1 MSRFLFVA
9 PPFAGHV
16 YSLASVGAELTSRGH
31 DVAWVGYD
39 KARAWVPDGG
49 AWFTIPADPALEMAA
64 DAARTPP
71 PRFLAA
77 EFVVFYRDVVVPM
90 AAAML
95 PHVGAAVAA
104 WRPDV
109 LVADQH
115 AVAGALTARRCGL
128 RWVTSSPSSL
138 LYGQTLA
145 SHAPARRWLS
155 DLFARVQRDAG
166 VDPVESPDVS
176 PHLVLLYTSR
186 ELAADGGEFPAHYR
200 FVGPALAHRR
210 EPPGFPWEALRR
222 RPRIVVSLGSVL
234 AQHGERFFA
243 TLAAALRDEDV
254 EVVVGAPDGVLR
266 DAPSNFVVCA
276 WLPQVSLLPHVD
288 ACLSHGGTFAV
299 ESLAHGVPLVL
310 APVWTDQFATAR
322 AIVAAGAG
330 VRVRYGRVG
339 ADELRQAVRAVLLD
353 PRYRA
358 AARSAQTGLLAA
370 GGTSAAADHVVALA
384 RQDLPVAG
392 VR

>member
-16 YSLASVGAELTSRGH
+16 LPLASIGVELASRGH
-31 DVAWVGYD
+31 DVAWVSYD
-39 KARAWVPDGG
+39 AARPWVPDGG
-49 AWFTIPADPALEMAA
+49 AWFTVPPDPALESATG
-64 DAARTPP
+64 AARAPP

-77 EFVVFYRDVVVPM
+77 EFAVFYRDVVVPM
-90 AAAML
+90 AVAML
-95 PHVGAAVAA
+95 PHVDAAVAA

-109 LVADQH
+109 LVIDQH
-115 AVAGALTARRCGL
+115 ALAGSLVARRRGL
-128 RWVTSSPSSL
+128 PWATSSPSSL
-138 LYGQTLA
+138 LYGQALA

-155 DLFARVQRDAG
+155 GLFAAVQRDAG

-176 PHLVLLYTSR
+176 PHLVLLFTSR
-186 ELAADGGEFPAHYR
+186 GLAGEAGEFPAHYR

-210 EPPGFPWEALRR
+210 DPDGFPWEALRR
-222 RPRIVVSLGSVL
+222 RPRIIVSLGSVL

-243 TLAAALRDEDV
+243 TLAAALRDQAV

-266 DAPSNFVVCA
+266 DAPPNFIVRA
-276 WLPQVSLLPHVD
+276 WLPQLSLLPHAD
-288 ACLSHGGTFAV
+288 ACLSHGGSFAV
-299 ESLAHGVPLVL
+299 ESLANGVPLVL

-339 ADELRQAVRAVLLD
+339 ADELRQAVHDVLFV
-353 PRYRA
+353 PQYRA
-358 AARSAQTGLLAA
+358 AARSAQAGLLAA
-370 GGTSAAADHVVALA
+370 GGTPAAADHVIALA
-384 RQDLPVAG
+384 RAEPPAAG
-392 VR
+392 GS